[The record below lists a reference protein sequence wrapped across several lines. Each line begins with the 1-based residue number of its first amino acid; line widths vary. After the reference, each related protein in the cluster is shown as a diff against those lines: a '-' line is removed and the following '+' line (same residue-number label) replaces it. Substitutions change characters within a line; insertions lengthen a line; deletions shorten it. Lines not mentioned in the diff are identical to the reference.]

1 MTAPQRVPNGPTN
14 RPNLHTSTE
23 LAQAIA
29 RIELDATRTLSRRV
43 WMTSAQVFDGIHKS
57 LPKMRSKAANGQWDR
72 FDLETALDCLVTRGL
87 AEAERE
93 DAQVTETRPQRYR
106 WTRYATVEALTRYAS
121 TSRRCERAG
130 CEKRITGDNSR
141 ERYCSRTCANTES
154 FARRGGRAK

>member
-1 MTAPQRVPNGPTN
+1 MSVTYTCDACAIRWVESDGATCPGCRRSCAAPQLA
-14 RPNLHTSTE
+14 LH
-23 LAQAIA
+23 A
-29 RIELDATRTLSRRV
+29 ATRRLLDEIERTQRSGRTLV
-43 WMTSAQVFDGIHKS
+43 
-57 LPKMRSKAANGQWDR
+57 
-72 FDLETALDCLVTRGL
+72 

-130 CEKRITGDNSR
+130 CENRITGDNSR

-154 FARRGGRAK
+154 FARRGGRAKR